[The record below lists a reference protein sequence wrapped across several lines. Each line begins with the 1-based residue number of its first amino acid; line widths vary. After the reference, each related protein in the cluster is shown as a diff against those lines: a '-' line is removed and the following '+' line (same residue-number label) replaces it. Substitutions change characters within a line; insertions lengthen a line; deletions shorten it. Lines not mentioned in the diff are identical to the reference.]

1 MELLGFPRITP
12 ADSTLIVGE
21 LAQLVYGPISLAVED
36 EAIRLR
42 CTHNIKLPDAIIA
55 ATALSL
61 RAELLT
67 HDKALQRMVT
77 LEKAAHIATPDTRG
91 RNDE

>member
-1 MELLGFPRITP
+1 M
-12 ADSTLIVGE
+12 
-21 LAQLVYGPISLAVED
+21 PISLAVED

-42 CTHNIKLPDAIIA
+42 GTHNIKLPDAIIA
-55 ATALSL
+55 ATALVL

-77 LEKAAHIATPDTRG
+77 LEKAARSATPDTRG